1 MRKRETADSTEGDP
15 AGSGELLHDQA
26 SRSESLAIGVIL
38 RRQRSNHPWADDSWR
53 ALGVLVGAAPLN
65 PRTAWVTLEE
75 DEDRADYHAGTL
87 ELSLYR
93 KDTEAYKV
101 NLTQDPPR
109 VFVVLRAGDDLDSDL
124 DGDLGDDPHCDHD
137 YLPVKVTVSPY
148 EAQDY
153 LDSGDDLVEPVPM
166 PAGLVAY
173 LQSYVDTH
181 HVDEPFYKRKR
192 KSYDPRKER
201 FAQAKGPAATAD
213 VSPPRGPRDRKG

>member
-153 LDSGDDLVEPVPM
+153 LDSGDEEEIIAGYGRHVI
-166 PAGLVAY
+166 PA
-173 LQSYVDTH
+173 
-181 HVDEPFYKRKR
+181 FR
-192 KSYDPRKER
+192 
-201 FAQAKGPAATAD
+201 
-213 VSPPRGPRDRKG
+213 